1 MGHTL
6 MLDVPEDV
14 YQSLRHQAEQTGQL
28 PEAIA
33 VQLLV
38 TATQHRL
45 DDPLEPFIGAFS
57 SEGSDWADHHDT
69 YLGKSIRDTINRV
82 PPKGQ
87 PDA

>member
-6 MLDVPEDV
+6 TLDVPEDV
-14 YQSLRHQAEQTGQL
+14 YQSLRHQAEQTGQM

-38 TATQHRL
+38 TATQRQL
-45 DDPLEPFIGAFS
+45 DDPLEQFIGTFS
-57 SEGSDWADHHDT
+57 SEGSDWADHHDI
-69 YLGKSIRDTINRV
+69 YLGKSARDTMRRAS
-82 PPKGQ
+82 PEGQ